1 MEERITRLLG
11 REERPGTVVLRLD
24 GGEVL
29 EIAPG
34 AVPAELPSPGEVL
47 DQALLDT
54 LRAAAARK
62 AAARDLLSL
71 LDRKA
76 WTTVRLDRK
85 LREAGHPP
93 EAVAEVL
100 AQAEQRGLHSDRAFA
115 DAFCRDTIRRKTVGR
130 TWLAARLREKG
141 VPEALA
147 GEVAAAHL
155 TADEEERLCRQ
166 AAVSRWRRQRS
177 TDQRAV
183 ASVQRFLASRG
194 FAPGQAT
201 RVAWETRPDRD
212 PDTDPDAP
220 CNSGPEGRS

>member
-1 MEERITRLLG
+1 MAERTRRLLG

-29 EIAPG
+29 EVAPD
-34 AVPAELPSPGEVL
+34 AIPAELPPTGEAL
-47 DQALLDT
+47 DQALLIA
-54 LRAAAARK
+54 LRAAAVRK

-76 WTTVRLDRK
+76 WTTARLDRK

-100 AQAEQRGLHSDRAFA
+100 AQAERRGLHSDRAFA
-115 DAFCRDTIRRKTVGR
+115 EAFCRDTIRRKAVGR
-130 TWLAARLREKG
+130 IWLAARLREKG

-147 GEVAAAHL
+147 SAVAAEHL
-155 TADEEERLCRQ
+155 TAAEEERLCRQ
-166 AAVSRWRRQRS
+166 AATSRWRRRS
-177 TDQRAV
+177 SSDQSAV

-212 PDTDPDAP
+212 PDADPDAP
-220 CNSGPEGRS
+220 CNSGPEGPS